1 MTTGKTIAL
10 TRQAFVSKVMSLLFN
25 MMPGLVISFFP
36 RSKRIFI
43 SWFTCSTLE
52 NLHEQQEV
60 FIPFHVPNFSQPEKQ
75 KQTNETQVFRTVFMD
90 NRNLLYTTISLTFLG
105 QIGLPW

>member
-25 MMPGLVISFFP
+25 TLSGLVISFFP
-36 RSKRIFI
+36 RSKRVLI
-43 SWFTCSTLE
+43 SWLTCSTLE

-60 FIPFHVPNFSQPEKQ
+60 FVPFHVPNFSQPEKQ
-75 KQTNETQVFRTVFMD
+75 KHTSKTQVFKTVFME
-90 NRNLLYTTISLTFLG
+90 NRNLS
-105 QIGLPW
+105 